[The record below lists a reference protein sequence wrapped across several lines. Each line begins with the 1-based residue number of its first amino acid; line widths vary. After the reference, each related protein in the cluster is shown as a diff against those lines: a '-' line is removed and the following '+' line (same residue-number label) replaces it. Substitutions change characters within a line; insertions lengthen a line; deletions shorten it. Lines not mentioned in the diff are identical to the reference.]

1 MTNPMRAIIID
12 DETHCIKTLQYLLQQ
27 YPGSLEVIAH
37 AGNGQ
42 EGMQLIQTLQPDLIF
57 LDIQMPY
64 LGGLEMLEKLGA
76 ISAKVIFTTA
86 YDQYAIRAIKLNAL
100 DYLLKPIDK
109 NELFTAIDKAKGLHQ
124 PLQPRQI
131 QEASAVARGK
141 VPEVI
146 AVSDQNGLSFIKM
159 QQIVLLEAES
169 SYTIIHLLNG
179 QKHTISKS
187 LHHFEELLDASHF
200 FRAHKSYIIN
210 LKEVVQYL
218 RGDAGEIILS
228 NNMHIS
234 LSRSKKDE
242 FLNLFSRV

>member
-1 MTNPMRAIIID
+1 LHQNLAIFAATIPRFIGGNCTCRQWPRRHA
-12 DETHCIKTLQYLLQQ
+12 THSNTAARLDFFR
-27 YPGSLEVIAH
+27 YPNALFRRIGDV
-37 AGNGQ
+37 
-42 EGMQLIQTLQPDLIF
+42 
-57 LDIQMPY
+57 
-64 LGGLEMLEKLGA
+64 
-76 ISAKVIFTTA
+76 
-86 YDQYAIRAIKLNAL
+86 RAIKLNAL